1 MQIKEKMYNIR
12 QNRVSMIQ
20 LGKARQGNIWS
31 GQVNLSINIRL
42 IRSGQVT
49 PVKAKQGKT

>member
-1 MQIKEKMYNIR
+1 MYNIR